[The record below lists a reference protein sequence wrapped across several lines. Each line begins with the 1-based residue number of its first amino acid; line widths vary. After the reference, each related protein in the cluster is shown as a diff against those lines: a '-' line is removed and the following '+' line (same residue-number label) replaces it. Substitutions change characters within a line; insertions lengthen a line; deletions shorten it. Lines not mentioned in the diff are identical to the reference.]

1 MRFLVTGGAGFI
13 GSHIVERLLKE
24 GHYVRVLDNFS
35 SGKRDN
41 LSFVIAMSPEGAT
54 KQSQN
59 NFELIEGDIRDYN
72 ACSQATKDIDY
83 VLHQAA
89 LRSVPR
95 SMTMPHEYNA
105 VNIDGFVN
113 ILEAAL
119 KNKVKRVVY
128 ASSSS
133 VYGDATSFPQKETDP
148 CNPISPYALTKL
160 VDEHYA
166 SIFSIN
172 FGLETVGLRYF
183 NVFGP
188 RQSADDE
195 YAIVIPKF
203 ANCILDD
210 KNPPIH
216 GTGKQSRDFTY
227 VDNVVEANILAATR
241 HCDEPRRGD
250 EAISKTFCEV
260 FNVACGSD
268 NTILNLVDTLNVI
281 MNKSIKPVLGPIRQG
296 DVFRT
301 CADNSKIKSVL
312 GFVPKINFKEGLE
325 RTARSFKILR
335 DERKE
340 AGGKKKAVNMAG
352 CNKLHHNY
360 SECN

>member
-13 GSHIVERLLKE
+13 GSHITERLLKD
-24 GHYVRVLDNFS
+24 GHFVRVLDNFS
-35 SGKRDN
+35 SGKLEN
-41 LSFVIAMSPEGAT
+41 LSFVIANPSEART

-59 NFELIEGDIRDYN
+59 FDLIKGDIRDLPT
-72 ACSQATKDIDY
+72 CLSATDGVDY

-89 LRSVPR
+89 LRSVPK

-133 VYGDATSFPQKETDP
+133 VYGDAQTFPQKETDS

-188 RQSADDE
+188 GQSADDE

-203 ANCILDD
+203 VNCILGD

-216 GTGKQSRDFTY
+216 GSGKQSRDFTY
-227 VDNVVEANILAATR
+227 VDNVVDANILAAATTR
-241 HCDEPRRGD
+241 NTQY
-250 EAISKTFCEV
+250 AIRDTQNLAFHDV

-268 NTILNLVDTLNVI
+268 NTVLNLVDTLNMI
-281 MNKSIKPVLGPIRQG
+281 MKKSIKPVLGPIRQG

-301 CADNSKIKSVL
+301 CADISKIKSVL
-312 GFVPKINFKEGLE
+312 GFKPKVDFEEGLR
-325 RTARSFKILR
+325 RTVAWFARQAESSHK
-335 DERKE
+335 
-340 AGGKKKAVNMAG
+340 
-352 CNKLHHNY
+352 
-360 SECN
+360 